1 MSGTS
6 GNRNTILTL
15 MAQSHWPKRHSVC
28 FPNRY
33 LGVQGSERIIFRK
46 HSMCSRSILDVRLRT
61 DAYGTTFGS
70 SNHLLC
76 MFKIIFND
84 HPNVASMC
92 IREVFEKHSRSIRHV
107 RKTFGKH
114 ASCSWCIRNEN
125 VEVLDSVCFPNTPNG
140 HLEYD
145 ECFPN
150 VFSILRKACGK
161 SSVHSR
167 LIRRVRKAFGKHTK
181 SVRKQNLLKST
192 CGKYSVYSE
201 TILKTFGKQTES
213 IL

>member
-1 MSGTS
+1 
-6 GNRNTILTL
+6 
-15 MAQSHWPKRHSVC
+15 
-28 FPNRY
+28 
-33 LGVQGSERIIFRK
+33 
-46 HSMCSRSILDVRLRT
+46 MCSRSILDVRLRT

-92 IREVFEKHSRSIRHV
+92 IREVFEKHSMSIRHV

-114 ASCSWCIRNEN
+114 ASFSWCIRNEN

-150 VFSILRKACGK
+150 VSVSSGKHVERVQSILGRFAVFGK
-161 SSVHSR
+161 HPES
-167 LIRRVRKAFGKHTK
+167 IRKAFG
-181 SVRKQNLLKST
+181 N
-192 CGKYSVYSE
+192 
-201 TILKTFGKQTES
+201 KTF
-213 IL
+213 